1 VNARPALARIGA
13 CLLLTGCYHPPREL
27 RPEAPA
33 PAPEAPAANEE
44 SVVTQKS
51 CDAALAA
58 ILARDPTLR
67 AARAG
72 LPVAR
77 ADVDAAG
84 GWDPLEIRVGD
95 NLRDLG
101 RESKVE
107 LRLRLPGP
115 GVPGAESSAAEA
127 RVELTSAEIRALEV
141 EVAEAARIAHADVRL
156 AAERAR
162 LAQAAAAEAHQ
173 TADLL
178 TQRARAGTATAVGET
193 EARLAAIAADA
204 AATAAER
211 TAARLRHQWVSRAGA
226 QPIENDTCAAPDPA
240 SAKLE
245 ANPAVA
251 AARAEAWEADATAFA
266 EARSQWI
273 WPSYAQLG
281 WAKDSSGNQRQDR
294 IVFEFGIA
302 IPWPGDDSGDVAAAE
317 ATHRREA
324 ADATVASA
332 RSAIQA
338 ATVQYAEAQA
348 ARADLA
354 ERQTEIDGATA
365 LLTRGQAAGA
375 APSELAGLSKRL
387 REHQKALA
395 EADHAVAVAAAELH
409 AALGLAAAR

>member
-1 VNARPALARIGA
+1 MNARPALVRVGA

-27 RPEAPA
+27 RPDA
-33 PAPEAPAANEE
+33 PAPEPEAPPASAE
-44 SVVTQKS
+44 SAMPRT
-51 CDAALAA
+51 CDAALGA

-84 GWDPLEIRVGD
+84 TWDPLELRAGD

-101 RESKVE
+101 GESKVE

-115 GVPGAESSAAEA
+115 GVPGAEASAAEA

-141 EVAEAARIAHADVRL
+141 AVAEAARIAHADLRL

-162 LAQAAAAEAHQ
+162 LAHAAATEAHQ
-173 TADLL
+173 NADLL

-193 EARLAAIAADA
+193 EARLAASAADDA
-204 AATAAER
+204 AAAADR
-211 TAARLRHQWVSRAGA
+211 TATRLRSQWAARAGA
-226 QPIENDTCAAPDPA
+226 EPAENDTCTAPDLA

-273 WPSYAQLG
+273 WPTYAQLG
-281 WAKDSSGNQRQDR
+281 WAKDSAGNQRQDR

-302 IPWPGDDSGDVAAAE
+302 LPWPGDDAGDVAAAE

-324 ADATVASA
+324 AEATVSNT
-332 RSAIQA
+332 RRAIAA
-338 ATVQYAEAQA
+338 ATAEYAEAQG
-348 ARADLA
+348 ARTDLA
-354 ERQTEIDGATA
+354 KRQAEIDEATA
-365 LLTRGQAAGA
+365 LLSRGQAAGA

-387 REHQKALA
+387 REYQKALA
-395 EADHAVAVAAAELH
+395 EADHAVAVAAARLH
-409 AALGLAAAR
+409 AALGLAAVR